1 MSTEEKMNINERRKY
16 LRRMRTRYTKAG
28 RKERGRLL
36 DEMEAMTE
44 MHRKS
49 LIRLINGELERKR
62 RHKQRGKTYGVEVEG
77 ALRVIDESL
86 DYICAERLTPALVKT
101 AEQLATHGELEITPK
116 LLKQLEEISIST
128 VKRRLAVVRQ
138 GQYRPRR
145 RQGAKRTNSLARDI
159 PMRRI
164 PWNEAEA
171 GHFEIDLVFHCGDS
185 ASGEFMC
192 TLQMIDVATTWSERV
207 GILGRS
213 YLVVEDAYWR
223 ILGRLPF
230 PVVEIHPDN
239 GSEFI
244 NHQSL
249 RFWGE
254 IVQGVSIS
262 RSRPYQKNDNRIVE
276 GKHSPLVRGYFG
288 YDRIDTI
295 AQVLL
300 VNRLYDKAWWHYNF
314 FQPVL
319 RLEEKILIHDE
330 QGQLVRIKRRYDE
343 ARTPFERLCET
354 DAILPEH
361 QDLLER
367 LRDQIN
373 PRQLRREIYDLIDQ
387 IFALPGAV
395 VGVSENVFETL
406 VFHPMSKMP
415 ELEKKNVLNFSF
427 NRTAIKEQEED

>member
-1 MSTEEKMNINERRKY
+1 MTTEEKMNINERRKY
-16 LRRMRTRYTKAG
+16 LRRKRSQYAKAG
-28 RKERGRLL
+28 RKERGRIL
-36 DEMEAMTE
+36 DDMEAMTE

-49 LIRLINGELERKR
+49 LIRLINGDLERKPR
-62 RHKQRGKTYGVEVEG
+62 RKQRGKTYGVEVNE
-77 ALRVIDESL
+77 ALRIIDESL
-86 DYICAERLTPALVKT
+86 DYICAERLTPVLVKT
-101 AEQLATHGELEITPK
+101 AKQLATYGELETTPK
-116 LLKQLEEISIST
+116 LLKQLGEISIST
-128 VKRRLAVVRQ
+128 VKRRLKVVRR
-138 GQYRPRR
+138 GQCRPRR

-164 PWNEAEA
+164 PWNEAEP
-171 GHFEIDLVFHCGDS
+171 GHLEIDLVLHCGAS

-223 ILGRLPF
+223 IVKRLPF
-230 PVVEIHPDN
+230 SIVEIHPDN

-288 YDRIDTI
+288 YDRIDTA

-300 VNRLYDKAWWHYNF
+300 VNCLYDKAWWHYNF

-319 RLEEKILIHDE
+319 RLEEKILIHNE

-361 QDLLER
+361 RELLER

-373 PRQLRREIYDLIDQ
+373 PRQLRQQIYDLIDQ

-406 VFHPMSKMP
+406 LFHPLSQMP
-415 ELEKKNVLNFSF
+415 EHDKNNALSFSF
-427 NRTAIKEQEED
+427 NRTPIKKQENG